1 MTAAILPQSVASECL
16 DNRHESS
23 VTHQPEVSV
32 DKCHALSWLGS
43 PSSTLLILDMIEPS
57 YVKVV
62 VRVDGSSIFV
72 LVPAMRDAVHVDM

>member
-1 MTAAILPQSVASECL
+1 M
-16 DNRHESS
+16 
-23 VTHQPEVSV
+23 

-62 VRVDGSSIFV
+62 VVRVDGSSIFV

>member
-1 MTAAILPQSVASECL
+1 MSHTPARGERGQVSCAFLARLAKL
-16 DNRHESS
+16 DFIN
-23 VTHQPEVSV
+23 
-32 DKCHALSWLGS
+32 
-43 PSSTLLILDMIEPS
+43 TLLILDMIEPS

>member
-1 MTAAILPQSVASECL
+1 M
-16 DNRHESS
+16 
-23 VTHQPEVSV
+23 